1 MDILETELI
10 QQIERLPDESNKIFD
25 DRIKFIEKVYSNI
38 NDLKE
43 SIRLSK
49 IYVNYKYKDCRYS
62 SEVFLKIKPY
72 LK

>member
-1 MDILETELI
+1 MNILNTELI
-10 QQIERLPDESNKIFD
+10 QQIERSPDESNKLFN
-25 DRIKFIEKVYSNI
+25 DRIKFIEKVYSNT

-49 IYVNYKYKDCRYS
+49 IYINYKYKDCRYS
-62 SEVFLKIKPY
+62 PDVFLKIKPY

>member
-1 MDILETELI
+1 MDIINTELI

-25 DRIKFIEKVYSNI
+25 ERIKFIEKVYSNT

-49 IYVNYKYKDCRYS
+49 IYMNYKFKDCKYS
-62 SEVFLKIKPY
+62 PDVFFKIKPY
-72 LK
+72 LN

>member
-1 MDILETELI
+1 MSILETDLI
-10 QQIERLPDESNKIFD
+10 QQIERTPDESNKIFD
-25 DRIKFIEKVYSNI
+25 DRIKFIERVYSDT

-49 IYVNYKYKDCRYS
+49 IYVNYKYRDCKYS
-62 SEVFLKIKPY
+62 SDVFLKIKSY

>member
-1 MDILETELI
+1 MSILETDLI
-10 QQIERLPDESNKIFD
+10 QQIERTPDESNKIFD
-25 DRIKFIEKVYSNI
+25 DRIKFIERVYSNT

-49 IYVNYKYKDCRYS
+49 IYINYKYRDCRYS
-62 SEVFLKIKPY
+62 SDVFLKIKPY